1 MRFFFHLSKTR
12 MPFLLISA
20 NNLMHIIY
28 CLSVSRNCSAVSTVR
43 IGCPSFYLSTCK
55 NHLVASSMHVVEV
68 EAQALCPLFLS
79 KY

>member
-1 MRFFFHLSKTR
+1 MRFFFHSSKTLL
-12 MPFLLISA
+12 PFLLISA

-43 IGCPSFYLSTCK
+43 IGCPSFYLSK

-79 KY
+79 K